1 MVDEG
6 QRTLETSRVDVLHRQ
21 LQRKSS
27 AISVK
32 DRLKVTAVVQVR
44 RKFIKAI
51 DRKLK
56 NQVHPKFQVHLPLN
70 NYLPAV
76 LKDLMRCQGQ
86 NEPRQD
92 KNSVIVTKALSKM
105 EEKIA
110 YEYYLLPDVEAVLLK
125 IP

>member
-1 MVDEG
+1 
-6 QRTLETSRVDVLHRQ
+6 
-21 LQRKSS
+21 
-27 AISVK
+27 
-32 DRLKVTAVVQVR
+32 
-44 RKFIKAI
+44 
-51 DRKLK
+51 
-56 NQVHPKFQVHLPLN
+56 
-70 NYLPAV
+70 
-76 LKDLMRCQGQ
+76 MRCQGK